1 MHGMSVIVKKVAQL
15 MSAMIFVFGMYI
27 IIHGHIMPGG
37 GFAGGVFL
45 ASSFIV
51 LVLAQGLGYLK
62 LKEQREITSLFES
75 LSVLLILL
83 LGLSGLFAGS
93 MVFFGNYLSKGQP
106 GEILSAGNIPIYSIL
121 IGIKVAATLF
131 TIFLALTIYKEEV
144 SK

>member
-1 MHGMSVIVKKVAQL
+1 MKGMSVIVRKVVQL
-15 MSAMIFVFGMYI
+15 LSAMIFVFGMYI
-27 IIHGHIMPGG
+27 VVHGHILPGG
-37 GFAGGVFL
+37 GFSGGVLL

-51 LVLAQGLGYLK
+51 LILAQGKDYFQLK
-62 LKEQREITSLFES
+62 KQRETTSLYES

-83 LGLSGLFAGS
+83 LGVSGLFAGS
-93 MVFFGNYLSKGQP
+93 LFLFNNYLPKGQP
-106 GEILSAGNIPIYSIL
+106 GKLLSAGNIPIYSIL